1 MDSGCILIF
10 FKNPQTHEKLVCLK
24 MKNHITKEEKEG
36 IMKKNYK
43 LSLISPITCAGK
55 QQIRFN
61 IKNTRAESAQTQ
73 GLKYPASIHN
83 LGLMDM
89 QM

>member
-1 MDSGCILIF
+1 M
-10 FKNPQTHEKLVCLK
+10 FK
-24 MKNHITKEEKEG
+24 KEEPYHERRKRGNNE
-36 IMKKNYK
+36 KNYK